1 MTKENIALLLTGVLI
16 LVIVGYLFFANSPK
30 QAETASDTEPEEE
43 PVKQAECPEF
53 KAKYVGKPN
62 VKNADKVDKAKP
74 VHLGDYG
81 KNVLYLQ
88 QRLNSEYDAG
98 IQADGKFGCE
108 TFYAIQRLTG
118 LNVEEGIDLNDIK

>member
-1 MTKENIALLLTGVLI
+1 MMTKENIALLLTGILI
-16 LVIVGYLFFANSPK
+16 LVIVGYLFFANAPK
-30 QAETASDTEPEEE
+30 QTNDTSTEVSEPEVQ
-43 PVKQAECPEF
+43 PECPEF

-62 VKNADKVDKAKP
+62 VKNADKVDKSKP

-108 TFYAIQRLTG
+108 TFYAIQRVTG
-118 LNVEEGIDLNDIK
+118 LSVEEGIDLNDIK